1 MAEPRRHGIGIL
13 GLGVM
18 GREMAASLQRHPRF
32 RVVGA
37 YDPAPAA
44 GAAINVP
51 RTSSPDRLAED
62 PDVDCLYIATPPAH
76 HAAGVKLAAR
86 NRKAV
91 LCEKPLAPTR
101 GEAEAMRDLVE
112 SAALPGAVNFY
123 FAAAEAAVRLRRLA
137 AGGALGEIRSARLTL
152 RFKAWPRPWQSAA
165 GGWLS
170 SAAEGGFTREVCSHF
185 LFQAGRMFGP
195 GRCATSRVARGAAGT
210 ETAIAARI
218 AYRDVTLEID
228 GAIGGGADDD
238 NRFEVIG
245 TNGRAALVDWD
256 RLEYDGPEDG
266 IAAPV
271 VPMLDALA
279 DMLDGRPHALAS
291 FAEGA
296 AVVTLVEAMLA

>member
-1 MAEPRRHGIGIL
+1 MAELRRHGIGIL

-37 YDPAPAA
+37 YDPAPGMATDVPCATSAA
-44 GAAINVP
+44 QLAG
-51 RTSSPDRLAED
+51 SPE
-62 PDVDCLYIATPPAH
+62 VDCLYVASPPAH
-76 HAAGVKLAAR
+76 HAAGVAFATR
-86 NRKAV
+86 HRKAV

-101 GEAEAMRDLVE
+101 DEAEAMRNQVE
-112 SAALPGAVNFY
+112 SAGLPAAVNFY

-137 AGGALGEIRSARLTL
+137 AGGTLGEIRAARLTL

-165 GGWLS
+165 GAWLS

-195 GRCATSRVARGAAGT
+195 GRCAMSRVERGAAGT

-228 GAIGGGADDD
+228 GKIGDAVDDY

-245 TNGRAALVDWD
+245 SKGRAALVDWE
-256 RLEYDGPEDG
+256 RLEYDGPANSLTP
-266 IAAPV
+266 IIS
-271 VPMLDALA
+271 MLDALA
-279 DMLDGRPHALAS
+279 DMLDGRTHELAQ

-296 AVVTLVEAMLA
+296 AVVDLIETMLA

>member
-1 MAEPRRHGIGIL
+1 MAEPHRHGIGIL

-37 YDPAPAA
+37 YDPAP
-44 GAAINVP
+44 GMAIDVP
-51 RTSSPDRLAED
+51 CVTSPERLAEN
-62 PDVDCLYIATPPAH
+62 PEVDCLYVASPPAH
-76 HAAGVKLAAR
+76 HAAGVDLAVR
-86 NRKAV
+86 HRKAV
-91 LCEKPLAPTR
+91 LCEKPLAPTWD
-101 GEAEAMRDLVE
+101 EAEAMRKQVE
-112 SAALPGAVNFY
+112 TAGLPAAVNFY

-137 AGGALGEIRSARLTL
+137 AGGTLGEIRSARLTL

-165 GGWLS
+165 GAWLS

-195 GRCATSRVARGAAGT
+195 GRCAASRVARGAAGT

-218 AYRDVTLEID
+218 AYRGVTLEID
-228 GAIGGGADDD
+228 GAIGGAVDDY

-245 TNGRAALVDWD
+245 TKGRAALVDWE
-256 RLEYDGPEDG
+256 RLEYDGSE
-266 IAAPV
+266 AMSAPV

-279 DMLDGRPHALAS
+279 DMLDGRAHELAS

-296 AVVTLVEAMLA
+296 GVVALIEAMLA

>member
-1 MAEPRRHGIGIL
+1 MAEQRRHGIGIL

-18 GREMAASLQRHPRF
+18 GREMVASLQRHPRF

-37 YDPAPAA
+37 YDPAPTM
-44 GAAINVP
+44 AIDVP
-51 RTSSPDRLAED
+51 RVASPERLAES
-62 PDVDCLYIATPPAH
+62 PEVDCLYVASPPAH
-76 HAAGVKLAAR
+76 HAAGVALAVR
-86 NRKAV
+86 HRKAV

-101 GEAEAMRDLVE
+101 DGAEAMRNRVE
-112 SAALPGAVNFY
+112 SAGLPAAVNFY

-137 AGGALGEIRSARLTL
+137 ADGALGEIRSARLIL

-165 GGWLS
+165 GAWLS

-195 GRCATSRVARGAAGT
+195 GRCAMRRLERGAAGT

-228 GAIGGGADDD
+228 GAIGGAVDDY

-245 TNGRAALVDWD
+245 SKGRAALVDWE
-256 RLEYDGPEDG
+256 RLEYDGPANSLTP
-266 IAAPV
+266 IIS
-271 VPMLDALA
+271 MLDALA
-279 DMLDGRPHALAS
+279 DMLDGRTHELAQ

-296 AVVTLVEAMLA
+296 AVVDLIETMLA